1 MSNVNRASKKSTD
14 VRASRAAQVDSRV
27 DRKVSDDERLTAYR
41 NAMHQSALP
50 QLPEIEGYHTCWL
63 TTTNPRDPIH
73 GRLRLGYE
81 LLKPEELGQVHF
93 ETMKSGEWAGCIGIN
108 EMIAAKLPLHLYQG
122 FMAESHHHAPAREET
137 KLRETAEAIK
147 RQAERMGARVS
158 VGDGL
163 ADLPDEDSAP
173 AEPDFTV

>member
-14 VRASRAAQVDSRV
+14 VRVSRAAPTGSRA
-27 DRKVSDDERLTAYR
+27 DRSVSDDDRLNAYR

-50 QLPEIEGYHTCWL
+50 QLPEIDGYHVCWL

-81 LLKPEELGQVHF
+81 LLKPEELGGAHF
-93 ETMKSGEWAGCIGIN
+93 ETLKSGEWAGCIGIN
-108 EMIAAKLPLHLYQG
+108 EMIAAKLPVHLYQG
-122 FMAESHHHAPAREET
+122 FMAESHHNAPAREES

-147 RQAERMGARVS
+147 RQAEHMGAKVQ

-163 ADLPDEDSAP
+163 SDLPDEDSVP
-173 AEPDFTV
+173 EPDFEP